1 MALTNFGKKTAPTY
15 QIKEDSSELTW
26 DQIIRDE
33 NDYVSLV
40 EDLGGKAVL
49 NAIPAFGGVYSEGYY
64 GTTSGIPY
72 LQARISTL
80 AEGQELLAAYGPKLE
95 AAGFTKSEET
105 DTDGNTYSLYTKT
118 VGTKKLTLEPINGR
132 SFLYL

>member
-1 MALTNFGKKTAPTY
+1 MREMAALFSVQKERWLSPILEKKSAPIY

-40 EDLGGKAVL
+40 EDLGGKAIL

-64 GTTSGIPY
+64 GTISGIPC
-72 LQARISTL
+72 LQARIST
-80 AEGQELLAAYGPKLE
+80 LAAYGPKLE

-105 DTDGNTYSLYTKT
+105 DADGNAYSLYTKT
-118 VGTKKLTLEPINGR
+118 VGAK
-132 SFLYL
+132 